1 MKAARLQEA
10 AALMREIKK
19 AEEEGKEPK
28 KLPKKLKKYAL
39 SVRAYNRCQLCGRD
53 RGYYRKFKICR
64 CCFRKLA
71 SEGLIPGVRK
81 ASW

>member
-1 MKAARLQEA
+1 VKAARLQ
-10 AALMREIKK
+10 KV
-19 AEEEGKEPK
+19 AELRRKGEPI
-28 KLPKKLKKYAL
+28 PRKLKKFDFAT
-39 SVRAYNRCQLCGRD
+39 RAYNRCHLFGRD

-71 SEGLIPGVRK
+71 SEGMIPGVKK